1 MINETRRKY
10 TLTLFYI
17 NRVRYRKKKRKDGE
31 IHEIILTLL
40 ADIAPVVCYFW
51 VWVAVTKADSFLMA

>member
-17 NRVRYRKKKRKDGE
+17 IRVRYRKKKRKDGE
-31 IHEIILTLL
+31 IHEIILILL
-40 ADIAPVVCYFW
+40 ADIAPVVYCFW
-51 VWVAVTKADSFLMA
+51 VWVAVTKADSFLSA